1 MTRFYL
7 IVEEVAVCASAD
19 KDRIDLV
26 AEWIKRTL
34 GDQISVE
41 VRTWSNSSLKM
52 GDLFWRLGRLLFG
65 EISDIASKNGLVVQV
80 ETQDEYGDF
89 PEFDEYLDMIVF
101 EGEELPY
108 LYSKILFYCDPIK
121 YRMLRSE
128 WEDNKEGEE

>member
-26 AEWIKRTL
+26 AEGVKRSFS
-34 GDQISVE
+34 DQISVE
-41 VRTWSNSSLKM
+41 VRTWANRSLKM
-52 GDLFWRLGRLLFG
+52 GDLFWRLGRLSFD
-65 EISDIASKNGLVVQV
+65 EISAIVSKNGLVVQV

-121 YRMLRSE
+121 YRMLKSE
-128 WEDNKEGEE
+128 WEDNKEVKE